1 MPSERLLLSNISLL
15 MDYLEITL
23 FLYSRISRDSEVE
36 IPAVIEDLTAISPDT
51 VSHTFLPSVNVTIDP
66 PVDPS
71 TNRANATLV
80 MLARNSDI
88 DGVESSMDSLEKQ
101 FNHRYNYSW
110 IFLNEVPFSDE
121 FKTRVANLTN
131 GEVKFGLVP
140 HDHWFQPEWIDDERM
155 RKGMEELKKYSK
167 PWPIPYANS
176 TSYRNMCRFN
186 SGVSRTVE

>member
-36 IPAVIEDLTAISPDT
+36 IPAVTEDLTAINPDT

-71 TNRANATLV
+71 ANRANATLV

-155 RKGMEELKKYSK
+155 RKGMEELMKYSK